1 MFASF
6 TSTYVV
12 KQQENEIKYI
22 IIIIIQLIIIG
33 LLNYDII
40 YLKIAFEHE

>member
-6 TSTYVV
+6 TSTYVIE
-12 KQQENEIKYI
+12 QQENEIKYI
-22 IIIIIQLIIIG
+22 IIIG

-40 YLKIAFEHE
+40 YLKIAFKHE